1 MTAPGV
7 SDQLYQAALD
17 RMNYNFELDSSTER
31 NIRNALNEAQDYLRR
46 EAGSP
51 ELCFEEGNLRALV
64 LDCAWY
70 IINHKKADFGRE
82 YSGELTA
89 LRLMEGFGC
98 GKESAGV

>member
-1 MTAPGV
+1 MAAPGV
-7 SDQLYQAALD
+7 SDQLYQAALN
-17 RMNYNFELDSSTER
+17 RMNYNFELDPSTEQ
-31 NIRNALNEAQDYLRR
+31 NIRNALEEAQDYLRR
-46 EAGSP
+46 QAGNPGLSFEAGD
-51 ELCFEEGNLRALV
+51 NRALV

-98 GKESAGV
+98 GKASASV

>member
-1 MTAPGV
+1 MKSGV
-7 SDQLYQAALD
+7 SDQLSQAALV
-17 RMNYNFELDSSTER
+17 RMNYNIVLDSGTEQ
-31 NIRNALNEAQDYLRR
+31 NIRNALEEAQDYLRR
-46 EAGSP
+46 EAGAP
-51 ELCFEEGNLRALV
+51 ELSFESGNLRALV

-98 GKESAGV
+98 GKESTSV